1 MAKSAAKAASSP
13 GFDPWLSS
21 QRLFP
26 PYVWP
31 EVFGRTATVELDLGA
46 GDGVY
51 VEARARLGPD
61 RDFIAVERLL
71 GRATKIAKKAV
82 RGELRNLRVL
92 RLESAYFLKNLCPP
106 GSVGVITLRYPDP
119 WPKRRHHGNR
129 ILTKDFAIDAA
140 RACRQGGRLQLTTD
154 DRDYFDWACREV
166 SGCADWREDLS
177 WKGETEPTSEFE
189 EKFSVEGR
197 PVYRRAWVKI

>member
-31 EVFGRTATVELDLGA
+31 EVFGRTAPVELDLGA

-51 VEARARLGPD
+51 VEARAHREPD
-61 RDFIAVERLL
+61 RDFVAVERLL
-71 GRATKIAKKAV
+71 GRATKTAKKAV
-82 RGELRNLRVL
+82 RGGLRNLRIL
-92 RLESAYFLKNLCPP
+92 RLESAYFLKNLCAP
-106 GSVGVITLRYPDP
+106 GSVDGITLRYPDP

-129 ILTKDFAIDAA
+129 ILTRDFAADAA
-140 RACRQGGRLQLTTD
+140 RALRKGGRFQCPALPDTRQGTEHVPVSPAMSRLGM
-154 DRDYFDWACREV
+154 AH
-166 SGCADWREDLS
+166 
-177 WKGETEPTSEFE
+177 
-189 EKFSVEGR
+189 R
-197 PVYRRAWVKI
+197 PKYLGQSPVAGFRSPLALASYRT